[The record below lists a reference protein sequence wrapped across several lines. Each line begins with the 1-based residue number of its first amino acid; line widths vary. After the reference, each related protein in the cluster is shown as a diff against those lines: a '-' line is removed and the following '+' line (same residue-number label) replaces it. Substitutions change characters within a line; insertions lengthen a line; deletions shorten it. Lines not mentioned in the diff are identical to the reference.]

1 MNSFLKSVLVRYLL
15 VPIAG
20 VVVLVIFGGGWYF
33 SSVLEEDGLRVDN
46 DPGDFLV
53 KITGITDNTI
63 TLRQIKSLET
73 EENLA
78 ISALWG
84 ITNGESYGQ
93 LGDLISE
100 DDGLITREFTLLE
113 GEFRPGTDAR
123 FERTPYPHDP
133 YLAHEL
139 DYVEVFIEAP
149 LGDIGA
155 WLVEVDSDA
164 WVILVHG
171 RTSNRDS
178 SLKILDDLYELNVNS
193 LTIDYRNDEDA
204 PPSESGYY
212 DFGVTEW
219 EDLEA
224 AVQYAL
230 DDGAQ
235 EIILVG
241 YSMGGGVV
249 VNYQLRSPLSQ
260 HTNALI
266 LEAPMLNFGRTVD
279 KGAQERSVPY
289 PITAVA
295 KTLASFRFG
304 VDWGA
309 IDYLSRADEIDVPV
323 LLMHGEEDDTVPLE
337 TSIEFAEALPN
348 LVEFHAYPEVGHVAI
363 WNWHPDEYEELVTEF
378 IERHR

>member
-1 MNSFLKSVLVRYLL
+1 MNSVLKPWLVRYLIL
-15 VPIAG
+15 PLIA
-20 VVVLVIFGGGWYF
+20 VVVLVIVGGGWYF

-53 KITGITDNTI
+53 KIIEVTDNTI
-63 TLRQIKSLET
+63 TLRQIKGLAE

-84 ITNGESYGQ
+84 ITNEESYGQ
-93 LGDLISE
+93 LGDVISE
-100 DDGLITREFTLLE
+100 DSGLVTREFTLLE

-123 FERTPYPHDP
+123 LERTPYPHDP
-133 YLAHEL
+133 YLALEL

-155 WLVEVDSDA
+155 WLVEADSDT

-178 SLKILDDLYELNVNS
+178 SLKILDDLYDLNVNS

-212 DFGVTEW
+212 DFGTTEW
-219 EDLEA
+219 EDLET

-230 DDGAQ
+230 DDDAQ
-235 EIILVG
+235 KIILIG

-249 VNYQLRSPLSQ
+249 VNYQLRSELSH
-260 HTNALI
+260 HTSALV

-279 KGAQERSVPY
+279 KGAAERGVPA
-289 PITAVA
+289 PITIAA
-295 KTLASFRFG
+295 KTLASLRFG

-309 IDYLSRADEIDVPV
+309 MDYLSRASELDVPV
-323 LLMHGEEDDTVPLE
+323 LLMHGEADDTVPVE
-337 TSIEFAEALPN
+337 TSIEFSEALPD
-348 LVEFHAYPEVGHVAI
+348 LVELHTYPDVGHVAI
-363 WNWHPDEYEELVTEF
+363 WNWHPDEYEGLVTEF

>member
-15 VPIAG
+15 VPLAG

-63 TLRQIKSLET
+63 TLRQIKGLEA

-84 ITNGESYGQ
+84 ITDGESYGQ
-93 LGDLISE
+93 LGDVISE
-100 DDGLITREFTLLE
+100 DDGLITRKFTLLE
-113 GEFRPGTDAR
+113 GEFRPGTYAR

-230 DDGAQ
+230 DNGAQ

-241 YSMGGGVV
+241 YSMGGGLV

-309 IDYLSRADEIDVPV
+309 MDYLSRADEIDVPV
-323 LLMHGEEDDTVPLE
+323 LLMHGEADDTVPLE

>member
-1 MNSFLKSVLVRYLL
+1 LNSFLKSVLVRYLL